1 MTIEKLK
8 SGSYRITQMENGKRY
23 RITVDKKPT
32 NADAV
37 KLIAK
42 VMNRMP
48 PKEDMTFDDA
58 CELYIDAKSN
68 VISPK
73 TKLEYNANRR
83 KVPEGFSNKNINDVT
98 ALDVQKLVNDWSAR
112 LAPKTVQNYAQ
123 FVMSVLKSVDIDI
136 KSPQLPQKIK
146 MDEYIPTENDVKV
159 LKKHFE
165 GTKYEVAFFLACL
178 GLRRSEI
185 CALTLDDLNGNVLT
199 INKAMVQG
207 ENKKWVIKTTKTTD
221 STRTLPLPDDIVA
234 KIHEQGFIYTGDP
247 GNFYKSIIRAQNKY
261 GLPHFQLHK
270 MRHFFCSYMHDLGY
284 SDKQIQEMG
293 GWKTP
298 YVLNAVYK
306 HAMNMNETKAKMCN
320 DISNLFNE

>member
-83 KVPEGFSNKNINDVT
+83 KVPEGFSNKNINDIT

-112 LAPKTVQNYAQ
+112 LAPKTVENYAG
-123 FVMSVLKSVDIDI
+123 FVMSVLKSVDVDI
-136 KSPQLPQKIK
+136 KPPKLPQKVKKDI
-146 MDEYIPTENDVKV
+146 YIPTVEDVKV
-159 LKKHFE
+159 LKKHFD
-165 GTKYEVAFFLACL
+165 GTKYEVAFFLTCM
-178 GLRRSEI
+178 GLRRSEL
-185 CALTLDDLNGNVLT
+185 CALSPDDLDGNVLT
-199 INKAMVQG
+199 
-207 ENKKWVIKTTKTTD
+207 
-221 STRTLPLPDDIVA
+221 
-234 KIHEQGFIYTGDP
+234 
-247 GNFYKSIIRAQNKY
+247 
-261 GLPHFQLHK
+261 
-270 MRHFFCSYMHDLGY
+270 
-284 SDKQIQEMG
+284 G
-293 GWKTP
+293 GKRR
-298 YVLNAVYK
+298 
-306 HAMNMNETKAKMCN
+306 
-320 DISNLFNE
+320 